1 MSPYYDYLLFLLLL
15 ICLNLMIKK
24 KNERES
30 QVDESKTRK
39 ITKNKNTATR
49 DVK

>member
-1 MSPYYDYLLFLLLL
+1 MSPYYDYLLFLLLI
-15 ICLNLMIKK
+15 ICLNLMIK

>member
-24 KNERES
+24 NVRES
-30 QVDESKTRK
+30 QVDESKTRQ

>member
-24 KNERES
+24 NETES

>member
-15 ICLNLMIKK
+15 ICLNLMIN

>member
-1 MSPYYDYLLFLLLL
+1 MSPCYDYLLFLLSL

-24 KNERES
+24 DERES